1 MREAFRCDCGPS
13 PRREPL
19 SRMEVVAQLF
29 FYARRFSVGAFQGR
43 REFLRRPEI
52 LVVASFR
59 PFPFFAVF
67 LAHNR
72 RNISA
77 RRSLRQALRIFS
89 ALPSFAL
96 ALSPAFLSACHI
108 FPFPP
113 PPPFTAGTPL
123 RVAAYSTSSF
133 CPKHHWP
140 YSTYLRFLW
149 SQ

>member
-52 LVVASFR
+52 LVVASFQS
-59 PFPFFAVF
+59 FPFFAVF

-77 RRSLRQALRIFS
+77 RRSLRQALRVPAASPSVALLS
-89 ALPSFAL
+89 AFPLAFAL
-96 ALSPAFLSACHI
+96 SSIGSPKVPSDARAK
-108 FPFPP
+108 
-113 PPPFTAGTPL
+113 
-123 RVAAYSTSSF
+123 AA
-133 CPKHHWP
+133 
-140 YSTYLRFLW
+140 
-149 SQ
+149 

>member
-1 MREAFRCDCGPS
+1 MIAVLA

-52 LVVASFR
+52 LVVASFQS
-59 PFPFFAVF
+59 FPFFAVF

-77 RRSLRQALRIFS
+77 RRSLSQALKIFS

-96 ALSPAFLSACHI
+96 ALSPAFLSACHIFHI

-133 CPKHHWP
+133 CPKHHWS
-140 YSTYLRFLW
+140 YSK
-149 SQ
+149 